1 MTNLE
6 NNIKSVLKLWQ
17 KLTDNKIDYLKIW
30 ENCNLKFMIIEDLL
44 GSKNEKGN
52 KIFTSMEIELISQ
65 LVDELDVSGYS
76 NLDELMSLNED
87 GWTIYGDNDQDIKI
101 IPMRTRKKFQRELKV
116 LITDNILDK
125 FSDLIMCLKP
135 EFVQDVIVDGCYLQ
149 PRQTDMTRF
158 SSGPLNFSQLNVSDI
173 FLNDD
178 QFRDKYTISDMTKTA
193 NANQKNARSPR
204 HD

>member
-135 EFVQDVIVDGCYLQ
+135 EFVQDVLVDGCYLQ

-193 NANQKNARSPR
+193 GQPKKCKESKA
-204 HD
+204 